1 MENNAYNL
9 KLLKKSDVQVSNSEQ
24 LGYLHNILLKELLKR
39 RYPISDVEFQNVVLW
54 LNISIK
60 RIQKFFYLN
69 EDDIDQTHPVE
80 TELSI
85 AKEVFA
91 QIEKHFLI
99 RGPQTEIDFLALY
112 INNHGNYSNT
122 DYISED
128 LNNFIVDALE
138 KIHTMYPTDFTHD
151 VNLRISLAMHCVP
164 LISRARNNVQV
175 KNEMLDYI
183 KQSYPY
189 AFDIATY
196 FSYLLSK
203 QYSIQI
209 KEEETAF
216 LAIYFNKSVMESA
229 AFRGSKRICI
239 ITNLKRSEYFL
250 LEQYLYD
257 QFQKYIVS
265 ITFVTSEELDDLD
278 LDEYDLFFSTE
289 DNRATESGLAMK
301 ISSFPDT
308 NELEMMKVRIEGF
321 RNADD
326 IVDLFDSRLFYVHDF
341 KKKENIQNWLVNKAM
356 ELYHCPELQN
366 EIELREQFGST
377 YFGNSI
383 AILHPMHFSGEASF
397 IGEVI
402 LKKPVVWDR
411 EGNHVNIVFLV
422 CIQHNNLEAFRA
434 WEYLSPLLF
443 NNNLKQKMVTS
454 KSFDEFLRV
463 CKEDLELSLK

>member
-1 MENNAYNL
+1 
-9 KLLKKSDVQVSNSEQ
+9 
-24 LGYLHNILLKELLKR
+24 
-39 RYPISDVEFQNVVLW
+39 
-54 LNISIK
+54 
-60 RIQKFFYLN
+60 
-69 EDDIDQTHPVE
+69 
-80 TELSI
+80 
-85 AKEVFA
+85 
-91 QIEKHFLI
+91 LI

-308 NELEMMKVRIEGF
+308 NELEMMKVTDRRIPQRG
-321 RNADD
+321 R
-326 IVDLFDSRLFYVHDF
+326 
-341 KKKENIQNWLVNKAM
+341 
-356 ELYHCPELQN
+356 HC
-366 EIELREQFGST
+366 R
-377 YFGNSI
+377 
-383 AILHPMHFSGEASF
+383 F
-397 IGEVI
+397 I
-402 LKKPVVWDR
+402 
-411 EGNHVNIVFLV
+411 
-422 CIQHNNLEAFRA
+422 
-434 WEYLSPLLF
+434 
-443 NNNLKQKMVTS
+443 
-454 KSFDEFLRV
+454 
-463 CKEDLELSLK
+463 